1 MAMVAGANLLVL
13 GTAKPDARAL
23 NAGMAA
29 AGGCTTTSGCTTVAL
44 NGDWW
49 MHGGADDGPIFYRNF
64 VVGRHHAIQDVRF
77 SKFGLQDGLLL
88 ERVLVS

>member
-1 MAMVAGANLLVL
+1 MVAGANLLVL

-64 VVGRHHAIQDVRF
+64 VVGRHHAIQDVRL
-77 SKFGLQDGLLL
+77 SKFGLQDGLCWREL
-88 ERVLVS
+88 